1 MHFHVDIDNTS
12 MIAGWL
18 VLDNP
23 SETPEFLIKIPNR
36 QDVRFKANVT
46 RLDIRDLGMHA
57 SGQVGF
63 HIDEQLLP
71 GLRDEAILSIIEPD
85 SGLQIYQRVPE
96 EVVVD
101 KKIFFLDPS
110 AYPQIKILRKMMKN
124 FKLSYPMV
132 QRFSLETIN
141 SIFFN
146 NYCNSILVFGQPNW
160 QRHGSLARE
169 KGFFNIALLRDPF
182 EELAERLQFLIYL
195 SKQDAQKTS
204 GLFAQAYLPLSN
216 FTEGMDVEDE
226 KSILTAFRRLSA
238 DQRRLF
244 RSPATSTLG
253 ATPDEELQR
262 RHVTMALDNLAYFDV
277 VGTRQ
282 YFNEFVS
289 MIGAVVDGGIFPQTE
304 LETIPGV
311 QNLAEKLRRIGLIAD
326 LLDEDIALYSFA
338 SSAVE
343 MGLRVNDQ
351 PESL

>member
-1 MHFHVDIDNTS
+1 MHFHVDIDNRST
-12 MIAGWL
+12 IAGWL

-23 SETPEFLIKIPNR
+23 SETPDFLIRIPNR
-36 QDVRFKANVT
+36 RDVRFSSNNT
-46 RLDIRDLGMHA
+46 RLDLRDLGMHA
-57 SGQVGF
+57 NGQVGF
-63 HIDEQLLP
+63 YIDEQLIP
-71 GLRDEAILSIIEPD
+71 SLRDEPIVSIIEPD
-85 SGLQIYQRVPE
+85 SGLPIYQRVCDDS
-96 EVVVD
+96 VLN

-110 AYPQIKILRKMMKN
+110 SYPQIKILRATMN
-124 FKLSYPMV
+124 RFKLSYPMV

-146 NYCNSILVFGQPNW
+146 LYCDSIFVFGQPNW

-182 EELAERLQFLIYL
+182 EELAERLLFLTYL
-195 SKQDAQKTS
+195 SKQDSQKTS
-204 GLFAQAYLPLSN
+204 GLFAQAYLPLSSFIEN
-216 FTEGMDVEDE
+216 LDIDDE
-226 KSILTAFRRLSA
+226 KSILTGFRRLSA

-244 RSPATSTLG
+244 RSPATSALG

-262 RHVTMALDNLAYFDV
+262 RHVTMALDNLAHFDV

-282 YFNEFVS
+282 YFTEFVS
-289 MIGAVVDGGIFPQTE
+289 MIGAVVDADIFPRAE

-311 QNLAEKLRRIGLIAD
+311 GKLAEKLRKIGLIAD

-343 MGLRVNDQ
+343 TGMRVSENS
-351 PESL
+351 ERL